1 MKSHDFN
8 TFGKLTEKTTTFVL
22 WEKSLKKEGTYPKR
36 DINSNRLQRITV
48 MHLAYI
54 IHWNNV
60 FIKLLA
66 ATLSIL
72 VHSSATSIHSCGFR
86 CHSCGFRCHSCG
98 FQCHSCGFQDSSGMA
113 PFLQECVGH
122 DKVLGKGFMI
132 DTSLNKNNAV
142 TPQAAVAVHSSNN
155 NNEQQCLGSERVV
168 RATKRSQ
175 TPPPTDNVTPSE
187 ATHIHMPQ
195 NSTNTVHANNT
206 STTAHQP

>member
-48 MHLAYI
+48 MHFAYI

-72 VHSSATSIHSCGFR
+72 VHSCGFR
-86 CHSCGFRCHSCG
+86 CYSGG
-98 FQCHSCGFQDSSGMA
+98 FQWNGSIPAGMCGA
-113 PFLQECVGH
+113 
-122 DKVLGKGFMI
+122 
-132 DTSLNKNNAV
+132 
-142 TPQAAVAVHSSNN
+142 
-155 NNEQQCLGSERVV
+155 
-168 RATKRSQ
+168 
-175 TPPPTDNVTPSE
+175 
-187 ATHIHMPQ
+187 
-195 NSTNTVHANNT
+195 
-206 STTAHQP
+206 